1 MNFIVLIFNTILYQP
16 MLNILIWLYGLIG
29 NFGVAIIILTLLI
42 KLFLRPLNKKAIASQ
57 KAMSE
62 IQPKMQEIQ
71 NKYKNDREKQAL
83 ELVSLYKR
91 ENFNPFAGFLLLFLQ
106 IPIILALFY
115 VVKNGINVSE
125 IGQSLYF
132 FVKLPSVIYPYLINF
147 NGYEILD
154 LSKPNVYLAILT
166 AGAQYLQIKTSAPQ
180 SITKSK
186 DGENNN
192 MNEIG
197 NIMQKQM
204 GFFVPIM
211 TFIVLFNLPAALGL
225 YWIVSTV
232 VSVFEQRQL
241 LNKKK

>member
-132 FVKLPSVIYPYLINF
+132 FVKLPSAIYPYLINF

>member
-29 NFGVAIIILTLLI
+29 NFGLAIIILTLLI

-132 FVKLPSVIYPYLINF
+132 FVKLPSAIYPYLINF

-166 AGAQYLQIKTSAPQ
+166 AGAQYLQIKTAAPQ
-180 SITKSK
+180 SIAKPK

-211 TFIVLFNLPAALGL
+211 TFVVLFNLPSALGL

-232 VSVFEQRQL
+232 VSIFEQRQL

>member
-29 NFGVAIIILTLLI
+29 NFGLAIIILTLLI

-83 ELVSLYKR
+83 ELVSLYKK

-115 VVKNGINVSE
+115 VVKNGINISE

-132 FVKLPSVIYPYLINF
+132 FVKLPSAIYPYLINF

-180 SITKSK
+180 SIAKPK

-225 YWIVSTV
+225 YWVVSTV
-232 VSVFEQRQL
+232 VSIFEQRQL